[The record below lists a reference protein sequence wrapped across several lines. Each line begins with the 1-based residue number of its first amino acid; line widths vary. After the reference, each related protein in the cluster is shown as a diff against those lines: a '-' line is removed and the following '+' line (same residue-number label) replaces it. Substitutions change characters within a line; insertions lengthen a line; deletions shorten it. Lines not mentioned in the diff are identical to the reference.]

1 MEDGEKPKRERW
13 SKPRSRVGPNRERP
27 YRALGQYF
35 AQLRVSQGLSQEELA
50 FRSAL
55 TKHRFDRTYIA
66 RIENGEA
73 ADSAA
78 KFLVYAALLH
88 ANPETVLEIINATE
102 KWVEFIEDL
111 PIEEYSTRIRRE
123 TNQGNYN
130 IAGMYA
136 LAGLT
141 KANLQNDAAWRVKY
155 QLAAAIVFQYK
166 NQYSVAKNF
175 AEEVLNSEP
184 ASRAVRARAAIVLAS
199 AALHLD
205 KLVTA
210 RGVLR
215 AIEDDL
221 GSLDPSVIA
230 HLTFMKGQVE
240 LVRGATATAEPL
252 YRGALELYW
261 QQNNFAEIARCSM
274 KLSEVCLELDRPAEA
289 QELAKQSL
297 RFAKQA
303 TDTQVAGWAHLVL
316 GRLHLARRER
326 GDAKEHLLTAE
337 QNGKWRADDELVL
350 LARVFLMQWSHLFE
364 DKILLRIMRDHVR
377 AGLKKLHLLRNR
389 RMLAAAILGEISQE
403 GS

>member
-1 MEDGEKPKRERW
+1 
-13 SKPRSRVGPNRERP
+13 
-27 YRALGQYF
+27 
-35 AQLRVSQGLSQEELA
+35 
-50 FRSAL
+50 
-55 TKHRFDRTYIA
+55 
-66 RIENGEA
+66 
-73 ADSAA
+73 
-78 KFLVYAALLH
+78 
-88 ANPETVLEIINATE
+88 
-102 KWVEFIEDL
+102 
-111 PIEEYSTRIRRE
+111 
-123 TNQGNYN
+123 
-130 IAGMYA
+130 MYA

-297 RFAKQA
+297 KFAKQA